1 MGYDFR
7 DAVFESV
14 RDVARRDRNTIVL
27 TNDMGAMGLDQ
38 IRSELPTQVV
48 NVGIAEQN
56 MMSVAGGLASAG
68 KSVFVYGICAHIT
81 ARCFEQIKI
90 DICVPDLPV
99 VLLGVGAGLSYGVDG
114 PTHHGVE
121 DIAILRTL
129 ANLTIYNPADVTTAG
144 AAVAL
149 SHSSRRPSYVRMDK
163 EQLDELYDRKSTD
176 FRSGIGVVAEGK
188 DVAIV
193 ATGVHVWA
201 ARAAARTLAKDGIS
215 VRVID
220 LYRLK
225 PVDTE
230 GLAKLLADVRVVLTV
245 EENVATGGVGT
256 IVAETLGDHSLRPR
270 LRRMSLG
277 DQFLLGSASREWAA
291 EKFGLSQP
299 GIEAAVRKLFA
310 TSRAS

>member
-7 DAVFESV
+7 DAVFDSV
-14 RDVARRDRNTIVL
+14 RDIARRDRNAIVL

-38 IRSELPTQVV
+38 IRAELPAQVV

-56 MMSVAGGLASAG
+56 MMSVAGGLAAAG

-121 DIAILRTL
+121 DIALLRTL
-129 ANLTIYNPADVTTAG
+129 GNMTIYNPADVTTAG

-149 SHSSRRPSYVRMDK
+149 SHGSRRPSYVRMDK

-176 FRSGIGVVAEGK
+176 FGRGMGVVAEGS

-193 ATGVHVWA
+193 ATGVHVWI
-201 ARAAARTLAKDGIS
+201 ARAAARALAKACVS

-225 PVDTE
+225 PVDAE
-230 GLAKLLADVRVVLTV
+230 ALGKLLADVRAVLTV

-256 IVAETLGDHSLRPR
+256 IVAETLGDQGLTPR

-277 DQFLLGSASREWAA
+277 SQFLLGSASREWAA
-291 EKFGLSQP
+291 EMFGLSQP
-299 GIEAAVRKLFA
+299 GIEAAVRQLFE
-310 TSRAS
+310 TTRAA

>member
-14 RDVARRDRNTIVL
+14 RDVARRDRSAIVL
-27 TNDMGAMGLDQ
+27 TNDMGAMGLDK
-38 IRSELPTQVV
+38 IRAELPAQVI

-121 DIAILRTL
+121 DIAMLRTL
-129 ANLTIYNPADVTTAG
+129 ANLTIYNPADVATAG

-149 SHSSRRPSYVRMDK
+149 SYGSRRPSSVRMDK

-176 FRSGIGVVAEGK
+176 FSGGIGVVAEGK

-193 ATGVHVWA
+193 ATGVHVWV
-201 ARAAARTLAKDGIS
+201 ARAAARELAKRGIS

-220 LYRLK
+220 VYRLK
-225 PVDTE
+225 PVDTDAL
-230 GLAKLLADVRVVLTV
+230 GRLMADVRAVLTV

-256 IVAETLGDHSLRPR
+256 IVAETLGDQGLRPR

-277 DQFLLGSASREWAA
+277 EQFLLGSASREWAA
-291 EKFGLSQP
+291 EKFGLSQS
-299 GIEAAVRKLFA
+299 GIEAAVAELFE
-310 TSRAS
+310 TSLPS